1 MLWLIFI
8 GSVLLM
14 IVLGI
19 RISHCSYPVQYMAN
33 AEELPKVED
42 ICGYNHALGRNF
54 ILFGMLLLIVL
65 LPMLL
70 PMPYAMLMLF
80 CIPFWAIGFML
91 RCMQIQTRYEAQS
104 SKKN

>member
-1 MLWLIFI
+1 MLWLIYI

-80 CIPFWAIGFML
+80 CLLMSRNSLTKP
-91 RCMQIQTRYEAQS
+91 
-104 SKKN
+104 

>member
-1 MLWLIFI
+1 MLWLIYI

-70 PMPYAMLMLF
+70 PMPYATVSYTHL
-80 CIPFWAIGFML
+80 
-91 RCMQIQTRYEAQS
+91 Y
-104 SKKN
+104 N

>member
-1 MLWLIFI
+1 MLWLIYI

-54 ILFGMLLLIVL
+54 ILFGMLL
-65 LPMLL
+65 

-104 SKKN
+104 NKKN